1 MRKRP
6 KLLIELVY
14 LIIGAFFIE
23 CNRAGLSLKPSCL
36 NHGLRKRIDWLS
48 PESIAT
54 LGETKQTSYH
64 LEMSFDLSRQGVS
77 LLTGNSQKKHRH
89 EETRAFSSV
98 GHGPFV
104 GQNN

>member
-36 NHGLRKRIDWLS
+36 NRELSKRIDWLS
-48 PESIAT
+48 CEWIAMR
-54 LGETKQTSYH
+54 GETKQTSY
-64 LEMSFDLSRQGVS
+64 V
-77 LLTGNSQKKHRH
+77 
-89 EETRAFSSV
+89 
-98 GHGPFV
+98 
-104 GQNN
+104 